1 LRLPAYSA
9 SEKLI
14 WLIVARSVT
23 CLHRSCKKHALV
35 QTFLS
40 LMGGISPGASHI
52 ALSLAGPAG
61 ASLDSFTSPDRDPS
75 LPAAS
80 AVFAESTTIAQLEIA
95 SF

>member
-1 LRLPAYSA
+1 MRTQNLSSPHA
-9 SEKLI
+9 KVFGGLI
-14 WLIVARSVT
+14 AVVAIVALAATAAGSYV
-23 CLHRSCKKHALV
+23 
-35 QTFLS
+35 S

-61 ASLDSFTSPDRDPS
+61 ASLDSFASPDRDPS

-80 AVFAESTTIAQLEIA
+80 AVFAESTTIAQVEIA